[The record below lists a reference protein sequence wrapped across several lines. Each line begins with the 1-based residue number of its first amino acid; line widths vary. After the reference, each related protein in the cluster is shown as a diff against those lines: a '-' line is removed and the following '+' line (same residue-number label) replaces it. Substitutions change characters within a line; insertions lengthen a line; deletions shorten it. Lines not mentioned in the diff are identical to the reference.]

1 MKVHLTL
8 DVDAAA
14 RFVIARYF
22 GIAAPLET
30 TNRTRSRATRKQV
43 RRFAIAAVRTAV
55 MEQRENLSGRSRAV
69 AQRLFDGGGHV
80 AQETLT
86 PPAEQQQGIPWA

>member
-22 GIAAPLET
+22 GIAALPDT
-30 TNRTRSRATRKQV
+30 RDRIRSRATRRQV
-43 RRFAIAAVRTAV
+43 RRFAVAALRTAV
-55 MEQRENLSGRSRAV
+55 MEQRENLQGRSRAA

-86 PPAEQQQGIPWA
+86 PPAE